1 MNASIT
7 AEDLRAWNGDGYVVK
22 RARFSKEEVDSYINH
37 FMKLRESG
45 TYEGDFSGVDI
56 SSADPLKKYPR
67 MIHMHRWDEFSMKWM
82 IDARINECL
91 TAITGKSPYAV
102 QTMLYFK
109 PAGARGQA
117 LHQDQFYLKVQPGT
131 SLAAWLALDECSEA
145 TGCIRVVPGSHKLP
159 LLCTTKADTTQSF
172 TDVTVPVPADMPV
185 VPVLMQPGDMLFFN
199 GELIHGSLPNTTTD
213 KFRRALIGHY
223 ISGEAEKVAHW
234 YHPAYR
240 MDGTVIGLETS
251 PDGGPC
257 GVWAEKDGKREVVLT
272 GSGPVHNLH
281 E

>member
-1 MNASIT
+1 MQAIS
-7 AEDLRAWNGDGYVVK
+7 AEELRAWNEDGYVVK
-22 RARFSKEEVDSYINH
+22 RGLFSKSEVASYIDH
-37 FMKLRESG
+37 FVKLRETG

-56 SSADPLKKYPR
+56 SSSDPLKKYPR
-67 MIHMHRWDEFSMKWM
+67 MIHMHRWDDLSMQWM

-91 TAITGKSPYAV
+91 TGITGRSPYAV

-131 SLAAWLALDECSEA
+131 SLAAWLALDVCDEA
-145 TGCIRVVPGSHKLP
+145 SGCIRVVPGSHKLP

-172 TDVTVPVPADMPV
+172 TDVTVPVPDDMAV
-185 VPVLMQPGDMLFFN
+185 VPVVMQPGDMLFFN
-199 GELIHGSLPNTTTD
+199 GELIHGSLPNTTKD
-213 KFRRALIGHY
+213 RFRRALIGHY
-223 ISGEAEKVAHW
+223 ISGEAQKVAHW

-240 MDGTVIGLETS
+240 MDGSVIPLEQS

-257 GVWAEKDGKREVVLT
+257 GVWVEKDGKHEVVLT

>member
-1 MNASIT
+1 MIT
-7 AEDLRAWNGDGYVVK
+7 AADLNHWNDDGYVVK
-22 RARFSKEEVDSYINH
+22 PGLFSKPECDEIIAH
-37 FMKLRESG
+37 FMKLREAG
-45 TYEGDFSGVDI
+45 KYEGDFDGVDLT
-56 SSADPLKKYPR
+56 SNDPLKKYPR

-82 IDARINECL
+82 IDSRINECL
-91 TAITGKSPYAV
+91 TGITGRSPYAV

-109 PAGARGQA
+109 PGGARGQA

-131 SLAAWLALDECSEA
+131 SLAAWLALDVCDEA

-172 TDVTVPVPADMPV
+172 TDVTVPVPADLPV
-185 VPVLMQPGDMLFFN
+185 VPVLMQPGNMLFFN
-199 GELIHGSLPNTTTD
+199 GELIHGSLPNTTKD
-213 KFRRALIGHY
+213 RFRRALIGHY
-223 ISGEAEKVAHW
+223 ISGEAEQVAHW

-240 MDGTVIGLETS
+240 MDGSVIGLGSS

-257 GVWAEKDGKREVVLT
+257 GVWVDKNGTREVVMT
-272 GSGPVHNLH
+272 GSGPAHTLH